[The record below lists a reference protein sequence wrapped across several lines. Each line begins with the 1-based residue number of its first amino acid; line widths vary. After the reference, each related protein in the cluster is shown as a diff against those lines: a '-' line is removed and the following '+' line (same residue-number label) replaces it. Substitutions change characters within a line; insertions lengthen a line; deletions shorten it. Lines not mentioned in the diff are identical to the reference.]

1 MTEGFEATFDGGEII
16 LVARPAKAVT
26 PDPVE
31 ALREILSS
39 SIGLA
44 TFTATTMVSIV
55 EQTVAT
61 AVNAAVSAALD
72 RAVPMITDAVLERL
86 DLTTLVLDRVD
97 LARVV
102 EATLD
107 EMDLTQLVLDRVDV
121 DAIVG
126 AADIDEV
133 IDRVPIIP
141 IAEYVIDAI
150 DLPQII
156 RDSTSGVAGEALDS
170 VRRQGVGADV
180 LLSGFIDR
188 LIRRRQRDL
197 EAPGEPESLQSRP
210 VAETVEIVDDVE
222 MAERVQA
229 REESA

>member
-1 MTEGFEATFDGGEII
+1 MNEGFEATFDGGEVI
-16 LVARPAKAVT
+16 LVARPAPPTA
-26 PDPVE
+26 PDAVE
-31 ALREILSS
+31 ALREIFSN

-44 TFTATTMVSIV
+44 TYTATTVVSLV
-55 EQTVAT
+55 EQTVTT

-72 RAVPMITDAVLERL
+72 RAVPLIADAVLQRL
-86 DLTTLVLDRVD
+86 DLTDLVLDRVD

-102 EATLD
+102 ESTLD
-107 EMDLTQLVLDRVDV
+107 EIDLTQLVLDRVDI

-126 AADIDEV
+126 AADINEV

-188 LIRRRQRDL
+188 LIRRGPRDL
-197 EAPGEPESLQSRP
+197 ESPGEAQSLHSRP
-210 VAETVEIVDDVE
+210 LAADSDAEEG
-222 MAERVQA
+222 
-229 REESA
+229 SA

>member
-1 MTEGFEATFDGGEII
+1 MTERFEAMFDGGEVI
-16 LVARPAKAVT
+16 LVARPTQPAA

-39 SIGLA
+39 SLGLA
-44 TFTATTMVSIV
+44 TYTATTVVSIV
-55 EQTVAT
+55 EQTVTT
-61 AVNAAVSAALD
+61 AVNAALSAALD
-72 RAVPMITDAVLERL
+72 RAVPLIADAVLQRI
-86 DLTTLVLDRVD
+86 DLTGLVLDRVD

-107 EMDLTQLVLDRVDV
+107 EMDLTQLVLDRVDI

-180 LLSGFIDR
+180 LLSNFIDR
-188 LIRRRQRDL
+188 LIRRGQRDVD
-197 EAPGEPESLQSRP
+197 APGEPESLQSRP
-210 VAETVEIVDDVE
+210 LHPAQDAGE
-222 MAERVQA
+222 ERA
-229 REESA
+229 